1 MLHELSQLHS
11 LKKDSIFEDKRV
23 SILNEKENE
32 SDS

>member
-11 LKKDSIFEDKRV
+11 LKKDNIFEAKRV
-23 SILNEKENE
+23 SILNDKEYE